1 MLLSTAKGQVMHTN
15 SLHDNRL
22 KSNMSQS
29 QGAEG
34 GDDRNSSSQS
44 GIDSSHDDSSDAVE
58 AESNTRD
65 EPVPKR
71 QRLNA
76 EAVADP
82 VVVRPEESNQN
93 QQRGKSYRKRETL
106 KAAFSCFTKRLFC
119 LTPMTFPSL
128 SLAFSL
134 ISCRKDGSSVDAQ
147 QALLRHLLGNGNQA
161 PTPSAQEL
169 ANAEI
174 SAQLQ
179 TILLQQQLLLAGG
192 YYPPQFGA
200 AAHFPQNNGTID
212 ALARLASL
220 SGNGLGYPA
229 ASLVAPLNP
238 MQLLQQ
244 MNSHIPTAGNF
255 GSYTQPSGGLPAF
268 AQHLTGRP
276 AVPLSIEADERTL
289 SEFQRLVRKHIE
301 LFEAKQED
309 VESNAQGRN
318 RPIVLGQVGI
328 RCCHCSHLPPKLRC
342 RGSTYYPTTLQ
353 GLYQAA
359 QNMAT
364 GHLCKRCSH
373 IPVELREELVRLK
386 ECKSSA
392 GGGKTYWGDGVR
404 SLGVFEAPTG
414 LRFLPL
420 S

>member
-1 MLLSTAKGQVMHTN
+1 MSR
-15 SLHDNRL
+15 NRA
-22 KSNMSQS
+22 S
-29 QGAEG
+29 EG
-34 GDDRNSSSQS
+34 ENDRNSSQNNDDCSNESSFDDNVGVQS
-44 GIDSSHDDSSDAVE
+44 KSK
-58 AESNTRD
+58 D

-71 QRLNA
+71 RRLSA
-76 EAVADP
+76 EVVADP
-82 VVVRPEESNQN
+82 VIVRTACSNQN
-93 QQRGKSYRKRETL
+93 QQHGKFGRKTGV
-106 KAAFSCFTKRLFC
+106 KAGTFMVFNTVNIISV
-119 LTPMTFPSL
+119 LTSEFSL
-128 SLAFSL
+128 SSPTCH
-134 ISCRKDGSSVDAQ
+134 SDGLSVEAQ
-147 QALLRHLLGNGNQA
+147 QTILRHLLGNGNQVQV
-161 PTPSAQEL
+161 PFAQAV

-174 SAQLQ
+174 SAQLR
-179 TILLQQQLLLAGG
+179 TILIQQRLLLNGG
-192 YYPPQFGA
+192 YYPPQYGS
-200 AAHFPQNNGTID
+200 AAHFSQSGTLD
-212 ALARLASL
+212 ALASLASL
-220 SGNGLGYPA
+220 SGTGYGYPSTNPV
-229 ASLVAPLNP
+229 ASLFP
-238 MQLLQQ
+238 MQMLQQ
-244 MNSHIPTAGNF
+244 QVHSRMPDSIGSTISAGGIPNNF
-255 GSYTQPSGGLPAF
+255 TPSSLPAF
-268 AQHLTGRP
+268 TPQLTGRP
-276 AVPLSIEADERTL
+276 AVPLSIEADQRTL

-373 IPVELREELVRLK
+373 VPSELRIELVRLK

-392 GGGKTYWGDGVR
+392 GGGKSYWGDGVR